1 MYLDIAYIL
10 LRVYVGATVL
20 SKAWHY
26 CSLACAITYPAV
38 PLAYES
44 VGGIRAQGQG
54 PVRMLSSQSIQ
65 GAGCGGGK
73 QLSIARYLN
82 QQKK

>member
-26 CSLACAITYPAV
+26 CSLACAITYLPLDSAA

-54 PVRMLSSQSIQ
+54 PERMLSSESIKV
-65 GAGCGGGK
+65 AGCGGGK
-73 QLSIARYLN
+73 QLSIARDI
-82 QQKK
+82 

>member
-20 SKAWHY
+20 CKAWHY

-38 PLAYES
+38 PLAHES

-54 PVRMLSSQSIQ
+54 PVRILSAESIKVT
-65 GAGCGGGK
+65 GCGGG
-73 QLSIARYLN
+73 N
-82 QQKK
+82 QISDAKDI

>member
-10 LRVYVGATVL
+10 LKVYVGATVL
-20 SKAWHY
+20 CKAWHY

-65 GAGCGGGK
+65 VAGCGGGK
-73 QLSIARYLN
+73 QLSIARDI
-82 QQKK
+82 